1 MAYTVLMNCYYE
13 NKHKNMFQINISSSY
28 LFHRLQTRF
37 PVESSLP
44 VDPQHGPLVL
54 IPLHWLLWLWCV
66 LLMYVPD

>member
-13 NKHKNMFQINISSSY
+13 NKHKSMFQTNISSSY

-44 VDPQHGPLVL
+44 GDPRRVPLVL
-54 IPLHWLLWLWCV
+54 IPLHWLL
-66 LLMYVPD
+66 